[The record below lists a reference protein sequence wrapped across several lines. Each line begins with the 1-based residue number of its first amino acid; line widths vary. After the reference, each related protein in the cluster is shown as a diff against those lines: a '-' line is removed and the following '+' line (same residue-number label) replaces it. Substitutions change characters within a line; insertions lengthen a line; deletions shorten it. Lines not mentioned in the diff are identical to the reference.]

1 MLQDEV
7 VFVLSKTALTA
18 SEVSSLDLKAFRSLY
33 DSVRRLDARERIEL
47 GWTMMIAA
55 QHDGKKMED
64 WIKKMGLDKTSQI
77 IEDTTKGRQ
86 GMQALIARFGS
97 GF

>member
-18 SEVSSLDLKAFRSLY
+18 SEVSSLDLKAFRSLH
-33 DSVRRLDARERIEL
+33 DSVKRLDARERIEQA
-47 GWTMMIAA
+47 WTMMIAA

-64 WIKKMGLDKTSQI
+64 WIKKMKLDSTSQI
-77 IEDTTKGRQ
+77 IEDKSGGKQ
-86 GMQALIARFGS
+86 GMRAFIAKFGS